1 MKVRKVKETGH
12 VWYDFKIPREYD
24 WHTGISCP
32 EAQGEVYVYFASW
45 VVSEWKLSDYWD
57 DLIDPIAFVFDEI
70 VNLQHFSS
78 VRLSSELSIHLS
90 KERSKEFIQLKK
102 GNTKEKINQLQ
113 TALKNLEALK
123 PELPESFSYED
134 DLKVLEKKLTLDSSK
149 WDVRRAGKQIPLR
162 IILSF
167 LWDRLGKT
175 QLNNI
180 DKRRFILTI
189 FKELDYKD
197 YSTVSEKTALKRIYQ
212 ILYRADR

>member
-24 WHTGISCP
+24 WHLGMSCR
-32 EAQGEVYVYFASW
+32 EVQGEVYVAFARW
-45 VVSEWKLSDYWD
+45 VVSEWKLRDYWD
-57 DLIDPIAFVFDEI
+57 DLIDPIAFMFDEI

-90 KERSKEFIQLKK
+90 RERSKEFIQLKK
-102 GNTKEKINQLQ
+102 GHTKEKLIQLR
-113 TALKNLEALK
+113 TVLKNLEALK
-123 PELPESFSYED
+123 PELPESFSYD
-134 DLKVLEKKLTLDSSK
+134 DELKALEKKLTFDLSK
-149 WDVRRAGKQIPLR
+149 WVVRRAGNQVPLR
-162 IILSF
+162 IIISF

-175 QLNNI
+175 QLSSI
-180 DKRRFILTI
+180 DKRRLILTI

-197 YSTVSEKTALKRIYQ
+197 YSIVSEKTALKRIYQ